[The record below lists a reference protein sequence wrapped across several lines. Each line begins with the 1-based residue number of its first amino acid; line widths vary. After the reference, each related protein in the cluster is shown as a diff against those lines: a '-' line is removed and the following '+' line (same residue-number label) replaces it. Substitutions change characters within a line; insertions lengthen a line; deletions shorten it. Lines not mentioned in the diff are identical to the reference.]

1 MVDLFEIEVI
11 NRCSQVFFFFFAS
24 PVVVCVLE
32 VDRRTWL
39 GLERD
44 CDGGGRWGGIDRNG
58 GKNKNIRAKGP
69 ASLQPECVT
78 VQCVC
83 GGVCVCARVCVER
96 VCTRQRCIG

>member
-1 MVDLFEIEVI
+1 M
-11 NRCSQVFFFFFAS
+11 
-24 PVVVCVLE
+24 VVCVLE

-44 CDGGGRWGGIDRNG
+44 CEGGATGWGGIDRTG

-83 GGVCVCARVCVER
+83 VGVCARVRGETVHTPTVYR
-96 VCTRQRCIG
+96 VGDPFFRTIYIRLF